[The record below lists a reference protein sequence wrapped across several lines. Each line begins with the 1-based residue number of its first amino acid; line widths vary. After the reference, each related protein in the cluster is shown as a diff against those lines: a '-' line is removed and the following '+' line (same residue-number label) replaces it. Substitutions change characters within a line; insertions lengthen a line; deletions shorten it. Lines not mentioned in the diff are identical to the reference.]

1 MAAFCFSRLA
11 FRSLLTLG
19 LAGAGFFATLP
30 ASAAPARII
39 ILRHGEKQDAY
50 RLCRVGND
58 RAKALAAHYLGKGA
72 KDSLFPD
79 GTAPAAILA
88 VTLHTME
95 LAAPAA
101 ATWSLPV
108 VMYSAL
114 PEAHTS
120 ARKKLA
126 KPAAATPS
134 APGPSAPGSATS
146 ATDAAPA
153 AAPSAEAKPKKV
165 ARKPD
170 KAARKAEFVQLVT
183 TRTQQAVN
191 DVMNDPR
198 FAGRTVVMV
207 WEHDHIADADLEAAN
222 PGQKV
227 TLRQLLHLGT
237 LPDVPASWP
246 WATYDYFWIV
256 DFAPDGKPVRF
267 TMQRQVFDGA
277 FASLPS
283 NEWGAPNGLTAQTR
297 CAL

>member
-11 FRSLLTLG
+11 FRSLLAIA
-19 LAGAGFFATLP
+19 LAGGGFFAALP

-50 RLCRVGND
+50 RLCPVGNA
-58 RAKALAAHYLGKGA
+58 RAQALAAQYLGEGA

-101 ATWSLPV
+101 ATWAQPV
-108 VMYSAL
+108 VMYTAL
-114 PEAHTS
+114 
-120 ARKKLA
+120 
-126 KPAAATPS
+126 PS
-134 APGPSAPGSATS
+134 APTS
-146 ATDAAPA
+146 PRKKREKAASA
-153 AAPSAEAKPKKV
+153 AAPSAPAPAAAADVAAEDKPKKAARDPAKL
-165 ARKPD
+165 ARKTD
-170 KAARKAEFVQLVT
+170 FTQLVT
-183 TRTQQAVN
+183 TRTQQAVH
-191 DVMNDPR
+191 DVLSDPR
-198 FAGRTVVMV
+198 FTGRTVVMV
-207 WEHDHIADADLEAAN
+207 WEHDHIADAALEAAN
-222 PGQKV
+222 PGQAV
-227 TLRQLLHLGT
+227 TLRQLLNLGG

-256 DFAPDGKPVRF
+256 DLGPDGKPVRF

-277 FASLPS
+277 FSTLPS

-297 CAL
+297 CVL